1 MPQFAESF
9 GLYLADALSGDAEVP
24 AHLFQGSG
32 ASILET
38 ESKLKHLSLAFAE
51 GEQNIVHLLFEQL
64 V

>member
-9 GLYLADALSGDAEVP
+9 GLYLADALSGDAEVS

-32 ASILET
+32 ASILQT
-38 ESKLKHLSLAFAE
+38 ESKLKHLSFAFAE
-51 GEQNIVHLLFEQL
+51 GEQNVVHLLFEQL